1 MTEDDI
7 IPSRTDVLSM
17 AREAD
22 ALGYVH
28 YAGDEPNQWMFSV
41 KQLERFAA
49 LIASRVAAEE
59 REACAKVLDHMA
71 DEMVREMEPSTAV
84 AWVQSKA
91 ASIRARG
98 RHENATL

>member
-1 MTEDDI
+1 MINREDI
-7 IPSRTDVLSM
+7 IAM

-22 ALGYVH
+22 ALGYVF

-49 LIASRVAAEE
+49 LIASWVAAKASAAAKEEE

-98 RHENATL
+98 QA

>member
-1 MTEDDI
+1 MTKDDI
-7 IPSRTDVLSM
+7 IEM

-49 LIASRVAAEE
+49 LIASWAAAEE
-59 REACAKVLDHMA
+59 REACAKVLDDMA
-71 DEMVREMEPSTAV
+71 DDMAREMEPSPAV
-84 AWVQSKA
+84 AWIRSKA
-91 ASIRARG
+91 AIIRARG
-98 RHENATL
+98 QV